1 MFRPQEWL
9 FFGRDPHQPLPLATG
24 QKIFYIAQERAGL
37 PDKGGIHSLRQN
49 AECREMP
56 SEVRQTVQSLRSSRV
71 LVFSTR
77 HFQRPCKKA
86 RSLSVGR

>member
-1 MFRPQEWL
+1 LQQSGVRKAA
-9 FFGRDPHQPLPLATG
+9 HVHT
-24 QKIFYIAQERAGL
+24 
-37 PDKGGIHSLRQN
+37 LRQN